1 MYFIKRGETYQSE
14 GRMQTLEESEM
25 IDSDIKNILH
35 TYDIDYTE
43 LQNTEAVNY
52 IVEEVKKKLNKD
64 YSENKND
71 VYHSESCN
79 DCKFYDG
86 YDLCMHAENFGSV
99 TTSRKAYCND
109 NKLKRIDDLL
119 GEIEYFSLR
128 AKSN

>member
-14 GRMQTLEESEM
+14 GRMQNLEESEM

-43 LQNTEAVNY
+43 LQNTDAVNY

-64 YSENKND
+64 YIENKND

-86 YDLCMHAENFGSV
+86 SLPIPWKEPEEQGRGFGFGSAWNV
-99 TTSRKAYCND
+99 IPLFGYC
-109 NKLKRIDDLL
+109 L
-119 GEIEYFSLR
+119 
-128 AKSN
+128 